1 MELETKRFGKI
12 QVAEEKILHFQNGL
26 LGFEGLSKFVLLD
39 IDENPAFKW
48 LQSAEDMGL
57 SFLLVDPFLVAK
69 DYSVELDDD
78 LLAELEIERQED
90 VLVYTIVTVPPS
102 GFKDATTN
110 LVGPLVINWRK
121 NRAKQVVLED
131 ESLAIKYPLFPE
143 QDNKKVAS
151 SGR

>member
-12 QVAEEKILHFQNGL
+12 QVAEDKILRFQNGL

-48 LQSAEDMGL
+48 LQSVEDLGL

-69 DYSVELDDD
+69 GYSVKLDDD

-121 NRAKQVVLED
+121 KRAKQVVLQD
-131 ESLAIKYPLFPE
+131 ESLAIKYPLFPA
-143 QDNKKVAS
+143 QDNNKAAG